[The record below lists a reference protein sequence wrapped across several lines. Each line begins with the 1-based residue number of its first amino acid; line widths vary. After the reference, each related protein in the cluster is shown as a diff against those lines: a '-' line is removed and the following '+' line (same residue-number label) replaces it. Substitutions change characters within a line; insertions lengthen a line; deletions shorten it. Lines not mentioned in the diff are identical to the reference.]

1 VVEIDFSY
9 IWDHEYDK
17 RIWAAFMD
25 EFGAQH
31 GVKVRIREEMT
42 WDGAWAELFS
52 YTSLGHGPHVSHIGS
67 SWINSLARMNVLRPF
82 KPDEIAAIG
91 GAWDFSAPNWESGI
105 LSEDKHVWAIPWTTW
120 IYVICYRK
128 DLLQQA
134 GIDPAGAF
142 GTIKDVAQTVE
153 RLTGSS
159 LEMPW
164 LNSQLPV
171 SYRDFLHIA
180 ASWVWAAG
188 GDFTDKDGTTVLFN
202 NPQAMQGLKSWLDI
216 YTAVRAPH
224 KGFSQ
229 PEIFD
234 LFRQGCAAA
243 VLANIHGANT
253 FVDAQSNSLVRDN
266 LGVAPV
272 TDLPWTGGGSFVIW
286 EHVRHNPQ
294 QEQAAVELV
303 KFLASK
309 DINVRYQRETA
320 SMPSRIDALKEIY
333 PDGNPVRE
341 AVMMTA
347 TKGRHYYNTPTWRR
361 IEYQLSEELGLI
373 VNETLN
379 NPTADTEA
387 ILHAHL
393 DPLAR
398 RLNLTLHGLGTR

>member
-1 VVEIDFSY
+1 
-9 IWDHEYDK
+9 
-17 RIWAAFMD
+17 
-25 EFGAQH
+25 
-31 GVKVRIREEMT
+31 MT

-52 YTSLGHGPHVSHIGS
+52 YASLGKAPHVSHIGS

-82 KPDEIAAIG
+82 KPDEISTIG
-91 GAWDFSAPNWESGI
+91 GSWDFTAPNWESGI
-105 LSEDKHVWAIPWTTW
+105 LSEDKKVWAIPWTTW

-128 DLLQQA
+128 DLLQQV
-134 GIDPAGAF
+134 GIDPTGAF
-142 GTIKDVAQTVE
+142 GTINTVAQTVE
-153 RLTGSS
+153 QLTASS

-188 GDFTDKDGTTVLFN
+188 GDFTDKEGTTVLFN
-202 NPQAMQGLKSWLDI
+202 SPQAMKGLKSWLDI
-216 YTAVRAPH
+216 YTAVRAPY
-224 KGFSQ
+224 KTLSQ

-234 LFRQGCAAA
+234 LFREGRAAA

-253 FVDAQSNSLVRDN
+253 FMEPRSNPVVREN

-272 TDLPWTGGGSFVIW
+272 TDLPWTGGGSFIIW
-286 EHVRHNPQ
+286 ESVRRNPQ
-294 QEQAAVELV
+294 QEHAAVELV

-347 TKGRHYYNTPTWRR
+347 TKGRHYYNTSTWRR
-361 IEYQLSEELGLI
+361 IEYQLSETLGLI
-373 VNETLN
+373 VNATLD
-379 NPTADTEA
+379 NPSADTEA

-398 RLNLTLHGLGTR
+398 RLNMTLHGSGTR